1 MVRKTILV
9 VDDEPDIRSLV
20 KSVLSRHK
28 HRILDASD
36 GVAAVSVFE
45 RAGARIDLLLTDIVM
60 PRLDGVELAGQLTSR
75 SPALRVIYM
84 SGRCEAEAV
93 QRDMET
99 KGFGF
104 LRKPFRIGELEL
116 KVREFLDGPPRQEA
130 RRETG
135 SQGKKA
141 AGATGRKTG

>member
-1 MVRKTILV
+1 
-9 VDDEPDIRSLV
+9 
-20 KSVLSRHK
+20 
-28 HRILDASD
+28 
-36 GVAAVSVFE
+36 
-45 RAGARIDLLLTDIVM
+45 
-60 PRLDGVELAGQLTSR
+60 
-75 SPALRVIYM
+75 
-84 SGRCEAEAV
+84 
-93 QRDMET
+93 MET